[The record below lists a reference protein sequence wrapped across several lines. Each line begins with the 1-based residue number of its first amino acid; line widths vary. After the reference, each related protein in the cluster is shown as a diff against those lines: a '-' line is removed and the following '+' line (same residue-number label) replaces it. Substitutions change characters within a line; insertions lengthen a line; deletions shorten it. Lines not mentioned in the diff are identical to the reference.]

1 MKHALSYLLIGFFC
15 LTSAVNADSLPQP
28 TGEVILYV
36 HGDIEITNGAGPAAM
51 FDRAMLEQLGMQTI
65 ITTTPITEGVITF
78 EGPLMR
84 DLLDAVIANGENVT
98 LTALDDYASTFPISD
113 VRDHDFI
120 LAIRDD
126 QGLISP
132 DQLGPIW
139 VVGPMDGDPAIG
151 EEDMHGRWIWQ
162 LSVIEVN

>member
-1 MKHALSYLLIGFFC
+1 MNHTLASLLLAFFG
-15 LTSAVNADSLPQP
+15 LTAAVQADGLPQP

-51 FDRAMLEQLGMQTI
+51 FDLGMLEQLGMQTI
-65 ITTTPITEGVITF
+65 ITSTPFTDGVIAF

-84 DLLDAVIANGENVT
+84 DLLDAVIAHGENVT
-98 LTALDDYASTFPISD
+98 LTALDEYATTFPID
-113 VRDHDFI
+113 DLRNHDFI

-132 DQLGPIW
+132 DQFGPIW
-139 VVGPMDGDPAIG
+139 VVGPMDDNPALG
-151 EEDMHGRWIWQ
+151 KEDMHDRWIWQ